1 MSLFQCISLNEN
13 VLRTPAQ
20 FVILN
25 VWCSLFFLEFVC
37 QKCLW
42 YAQFYIAKL
51 LPVRQDTYSVKELRC
66 RMLIL
71 RCPFFTAVTCPSIET
86 LLSEHVVWR
95 LISGSLNE
103 YGAQVM
109 LSCSPGYY
117 LLGRRLI
124 QCRTNGTWSVGNER
138 PSCKGK
144 EHTCLQNILCFLIH
158 IFCFINRL
166 KFWAFLKILLS
177 IFYR

>member
-1 MSLFQCISLNEN
+1 MFHCISLNEN
-13 VLRTPAQ
+13 VLQTPAQ
-20 FVILN
+20 FVILT
-25 VWCSLFFLEFVC
+25 VWCSLFFLELVF

-51 LPVRQDTYSVKELRC
+51 LPIRQDIYSVKKLRS
-66 RMLIL
+66 RMLIFK
-71 RCPFFTAVTCPSIET
+71 CSFFTAVTCPSIET

-144 EHTCLQNILCFLIH
+144 EHTCLQNIICFLIH
-158 IFCFINRL
+158 VLYFINSL
-166 KFWAFLKILLS
+166 KLLGFFLNTFLS
-177 IFYR
+177 ISCK

>member
-1 MSLFQCISLNEN
+1 
-13 VLRTPAQ
+13 
-20 FVILN
+20 
-25 VWCSLFFLEFVC
+25 
-37 QKCLW
+37 
-42 YAQFYIAKL
+42 
-51 LPVRQDTYSVKELRC
+51 
-66 RMLIL
+66 MLICT
-71 RCPFFTAVTCPSIET
+71 CPFFTAVTCPGIET

-138 PSCKGK
+138 PTCKGK
-144 EHTCLQNILCFLIH
+144 EHTCLQNILCFLMHMFSFINKGSYKQICSH
-158 IFCFINRL
+158 ISVSECEISINLKLIFATPQMLSTICFIQEQNEVASRNQ
-166 KFWAFLKILLS
+166 FVFCI
-177 IFYR
+177 IFN

>member
-1 MSLFQCISLNEN
+1 MRILFLRTCISKMTVVFQ
-13 VLRTPAQ
+13 VLDCETSASKARYTPIKK
-20 FVILN
+20 F
-25 VWCSLFFLEFVC
+25 
-37 QKCLW
+37 
-42 YAQFYIAKL
+42 
-51 LPVRQDTYSVKELRC
+51 RG
-66 RMLIL
+66 RMLICA
-71 RCPFFTAVTCPSIET
+71 CPFFAAVTCPSIET

-138 PSCKGK
+138 PTCKG
-144 EHTCLQNILCFLIH
+144 EEQTCLQNMLCFLIH
-158 IFCFINRL
+158 IFSFINKGFNEL
-166 KFWAFLKILLS
+166 FCSHIPISKKV
-177 IFYR
+177 

>member
-1 MSLFQCISLNEN
+1 MMFIIFRRTCISEMLM
-13 VLRTPAQ
+13 VCL
-20 FVILN
+20 ILHRKT
-25 VWCSLFFLEFVC
+25 SAS
-37 QKCLW
+37 K
-42 YAQFYIAKL
+42 ARHI
-51 LPVRQDTYSVKELRC
+51 YSVKKLRGG
-66 RMLIL
+66 MLIFK
-71 RCPFFTAVTCPSIET
+71 CPFFTAVTCPSIET

-95 LISGSLNE
+95 LISGSLSE

-144 EHTCLQNILCFLIH
+144 DHTCLQNILCFLIH
-158 IFCFINRL
+158 IFYFINSL
-166 KFWAFLKILLS
+166 K
-177 IFYR
+177 